1 MVPEW
6 FWREWTWTK
15 STWSIRL
22 LEMWKVQTHTMSSY
36 WLKSYGII
44 YFLPY
49 QIRTHPLQ
57 LFCALLAFSHN
68 RQLHHIMW
76 IREALWFK
84 AMGLQDKSLP
94 LPSTALFLIQRFWCR
109 ALVNQLSILPV
120 LLSHC
125 YQYPGIWTFLSSPR
139 SLPLTSSL
147 QRPDCNRSD
156 VKMYRA
162 LLRTGVLKRRET
174 VTKIRKIVY
183 LQGNLLK
190 LVHRPELLHSAYYS
204 NV

>member
-1 MVPEW
+1 MKGKQLTRVEMVPEW

-15 STWSIRL
+15 STGSVRL

-109 ALVNQLSILPV
+109 ALVNSSQFFQRYSPTVISIQGFEHFFQAHDLFLWQV
-120 LLSHC
+120 LCNNL
-125 YQYPGIWTFLSSPR
+125 IVTEA
-139 SLPLTSSL
+139 TS
-147 QRPDCNRSD
+147 RCF
-156 VKMYRA
+156 MY
-162 LLRTGVLKRRET
+162 
-174 VTKIRKIVY
+174 Y
-183 LQGNLLK
+183 
-190 LVHRPELLHSAYYS
+190 
-204 NV
+204 